1 MFIGHLGPIPSGL
14 VQPMPGIVY
23 GGSHTTQNVL
33 MVNQSAEQVTIPGGT
48 VIGTA
53 TAMNNPN
60 APQLIC
66 DMGHLSEVEEAMN
79 E

>member
-1 MFIGHLGPIPSGL
+1 
-14 VQPMPGIVY
+14 
-23 GGSHTTQNVL
+23 
-33 MVNQSAEQVTIPGGT
+33 MVNQSVEQVTIPGGT

-66 DMGHLSEVEEAMN
+66 DMGHLSKVEEAVN
-79 E
+79 KEQHAQHV

>member
-1 MFIGHLGPIPSGL
+1 
-14 VQPMPGIVY
+14 
-23 GGSHTTQNVL
+23 
-33 MVNQSAEQVTIPGGT
+33 MVNQSVEQVTIPGGT

-66 DMGHLSEVEEAMN
+66 DMGHLSKVEEAVN
-79 E
+79 KEQHVQHVYQLATKPQVCA